1 MEAANA
7 GAKEGGKKSKSFGL
21 RIDLPFESDF
31 NSHLDIKFFH
41 KKFSSRLDEFMRL
54 SNAIIVAPGGIG
66 TLLELYYAWQLIQV
80 GHIKERPIILVGNMW
95 RGLIDWMKES
105 QLNNKLIDKKDIDQ
119 IQIVDKMEEVVPI
132 LQKEIEVFYKVKL

>member
-1 MEAANA
+1 
-7 GAKEGGKKSKSFGL
+7 
-21 RIDLPFESDF
+21 
-31 NSHLDIKFFH
+31 
-41 KKFSSRLDEFMRL
+41 MRL

-95 RGLIDWMKES
+95 RGLIDWMKEN

-119 IQIVDKMEEVVPI
+119 IQIVDQMEEVVPI
-132 LQKEIEVFYKVKL
+132 LQNKIEAFYKE